1 MADRYCRNCGHE
13 LRQEDRFCTG
23 CGRAVQE
30 AAHVPT
36 PEVDVPVATPQTSV
50 PPQPREH
57 GADEALLEATRGP
70 MRGMLGVFLV
80 LGTVKTVQEMEPA
93 SSGETLSYRIG
104 TGVPIAVVSM
114 FLIAALI
121 LLLGGVYYITGR
133 KEGVTFREAIF
144 NWSFVIVAGASAL
157 LLLPL

>member
-1 MADRYCRNCGHE
+1 MADRFCRNCGQE
-13 LRQEDRFCTG
+13 LRPEDRFCTG
-23 CGRAVQE
+23 CGRAVHGT
-30 AAHVPT
+30 AHVPT
-36 PEVDVPVATPQTSV
+36 PEAYVPV
-50 PPQPREH
+50 PPQPQEH
-57 GADEALLEATRGP
+57 GADEAVLEETRGP
-70 MRGMLGVFLV
+70 MRGILGVFLV

-121 LLLGGVYYITGR
+121 LLLGGVYYATGR

-144 NWSFVIVAGASAL
+144 NWTFVIVAGAAAL